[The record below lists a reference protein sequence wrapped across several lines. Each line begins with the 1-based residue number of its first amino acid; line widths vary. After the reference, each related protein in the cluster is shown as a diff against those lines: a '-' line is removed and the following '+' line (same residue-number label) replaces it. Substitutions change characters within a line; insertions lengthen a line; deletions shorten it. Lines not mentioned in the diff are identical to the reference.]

1 MQAVSSDLRAAFD
14 ATVQI
19 PEESSRVC
27 EMTFANMERRNELSV
42 CVGVYKVVFS
52 LRRKA
57 LLVPSCLP

>member
-52 LRRKA
+52 LRLA
-57 LLVPSCLP
+57 S